1 MAVDNNNEE
10 NLEVENQEVETND
23 SLLEDTPVEDTPEP
37 VEDTPAPVED
47 TPEPVEDTPV
57 EETPVEE
64 TPEPTPTEES
74 PVEEKEGDVPE
85 SEEEKEEP
93 VAGNEAEEV
102 LLEAIGEVADEDLK
116 ARLENYFKKVT
127 SPNVNT
133 SELGAINADIG
144 HLIVGKIN
152 GADGEAVIE
161 DLCNLFVACKDTSLF
176 NVNTLLAYDYEWNG
190 NLGIRRTFQQVIV
203 VIDAL
208 ADGETR
214 DVAKGSISIESIL
227 GLAPK
232 GKENLIKYFEL

>member
-10 NLEVENQEVETND
+10 NLEVEDQEVVIDD
-23 SLLEDTPVEDTPEP
+23 SLSGGTP

-47 TPEPVEDTPV
+47 TPEPVE
-57 EETPVEE
+57 ETPVEE
-64 TPEPTPTEES
+64 TPEPEEET
-74 PVEEKEGDVPE
+74 PVEDNEGDVPE
-85 SEEEKEEP
+85 SEEEEEGDVPESEEEEEEEDEP
-93 VAGNEAEEV
+93 VAGNEAEEI